1 MIINI
6 IFLSYFIL
14 CVTVM
19 IYDMRYR
26 IIPNIIIKIIFAL
39 GTATSLYQ
47 SHFIDSSLIFILSF
61 IVFFCFWYL
70 GFIGGGDVKAICVFA
85 LAIKPDFIAFYFI
98 LIGILGAIQVF
109 IMIVYDSLFKKVQ
122 MKRGIPY
129 GIPISISSFML
140 LIISLL
146 AN

>member
-1 MIINI
+1 M
-6 IFLSYFIL
+6 
-14 CVTVM
+14 
-19 IYDMRYR
+19 
-26 IIPNIIIKIIFAL
+26 
-39 GTATSLYQ
+39 
-47 SHFIDSSLIFILSF
+47 
-61 IVFFCFWYL
+61 

-122 MKRGIPY
+122 MKKGIPY